1 MEFPDLSAV
10 AVVPWSPGP
19 APSLPPSLRGPRGTF
34 PVRTLSEPHHACPPH
49 LTFPPAFW
57 ILMRSSYCVGLCSL
71 LRLKA
76 ECF

>member
-1 MEFPDLSAV
+1 M
-10 AVVPWSPGP
+10 
-19 APSLPPSLRGPRGTF
+19 
-34 PVRTLSEPHHACPPH
+34 RTLSEPHHACPPH